1 MPRPTS
7 ATTLQRAD
15 LGAIAYEYA
24 MEASQRGFIG
34 LELLPI
40 FDVPEQSADYPVI
53 PIEALI
59 KLQDTS
65 RAPRGNYNRSDYKF
79 ETGTYSC
86 KENGWEE
93 PVDDTEAAL
102 YRRYFDAEDVAV
114 KRAVDILLRG
124 QEARIAAKIMNTSN
138 ITGTADVTIPWSTA
152 ATAVPRSDVA
162 TAKAAM
168 RAASGL
174 IPNVIA
180 MSYKVFVATMLI
192 KEITD
197 ALQYTNPVQIGG
209 EEAQK
214 LILAQYFGVGK
225 VIVGN
230 AIKDS
235 GKKGAAFTI
244 ADIWNDEYILLA
256 KVSSG
261 GPDLR
266 EPCLGRTFL
275 WTADSPQNLVTE
287 QYREDAK
294 RSEIYRVRQNTDEA
308 FIFTG
313 AGYLLGN
320 IIHP

>member
-7 ATTLQRAD
+7 STTLQRAD

-24 MEASQRGFIG
+24 VEASQRGFIG

-40 FDVPEQSADYPVI
+40 FEVPEQSADYPVI
-53 PIEALI
+53 PIEALL

-65 RAPRGNYNRSDYKF
+65 RAPRSGYGRSDYNF
-79 ETGTYSC
+79 ETGTYAC
-86 KENGWEE
+86 KEDGWEE
-93 PVDDTEAAL
+93 AVDDTEAAL
-102 YRRYFDAEDVAV
+102 YRRYFDAEEVAV
-114 KRAVDILLRG
+114 RRAVDILLRG
-124 QEARIAAKIMNTSN
+124 QEAKIAEMLMDTSN
-138 ITGTADVTIPWSTA
+138 ITGTSNVGTEWSKP
-152 ATAVPRSDVA
+152 ATATPRANVN

-180 MSYKVFVATMLI
+180 MSYKVFQATLMV

-197 ALQYTNPVQIGG
+197 ALQYTNPLQMGG

-214 LILAQYFGVGK
+214 QALAQYFGVSK
-225 VIVGN
+225 ILVGN

-244 ADIWNDEYILLA
+244 ADLWDDEYILLA
-256 KVSSG
+256 KISTG

-287 QYREDAK
+287 QYREEQK
-294 RSEIYRVRQNTDEA
+294 RSNIYRVRHNTA
-308 FIFTG
+308 PSFIFSG

-320 IIHP
+320 IMA